1 MPKQA
6 VSKSFQLYTHGDGS
20 RRSYPE
26 ALPGISINAAV
37 RDAIDRISAAASLT
51 PANDGQWTDLD
62 ALINSAPYASS
73 RVVYV
78 STSGND
84 GTGQIYSPASA
95 PLGGVP
101 TNPTGSI
108 QPYATLAAAWAQIR
122 DGFADV
128 MLLRRGDTW
137 STSLFTNKAGA
148 SATARIIVAAY
159 GPSST
164 ARPQV
169 GYLFPDSSAT
179 AGRQLLAHYVS
190 AFPSNAGAATRGFTV
205 RFEGVQFVGP
215 AGTPSPVFTY
225 VITDGFAVFRC
236 AHSRV
241 RLFTWET
248 INRASMTFWE
258 NVMWHPPTYVDAGGF
273 EHNNYFQFDVG
284 DIDSRRNISVH
295 SPGVGFRQRGLG
307 TVEANLILGNNTA
320 RGPLSVFDIG
330 TNTYYGTGDPA
341 NRGTFLNFRYN
352 LALHYDG
359 RHSFY
364 DIRNAVI
371 EQNIFRGEGQHLTY
385 FENTANPGNPPP
397 LVNATLQDNI
407 FYGAYLIQA
416 EGHSGSITG
425 PYLIRRNDF
434 QRPSG
439 GTLLFMQSND
449 FTYEANNRFW
459 SSSPQANWFSGYTS
473 SYAAYVPSRG
483 TNEQVTYPDPNRDLV
498 TYMQSIGYSP
508 ASAEQAIDWFT
519 NGTSGFAGAMNN
531 RLGAWD
537 ERATARAV
545 INHVRAGFGLGAV
558 P

>member
-1 MPKQA
+1 VPKIPA
-6 VSKSFQLYTHGDGS
+6 SKFFPLYAHGDGT

-26 ALPGISINAAV
+26 SLPGLTINSAV
-37 RDAIDRISAAASLT
+37 RDAIERISAAASLT
-51 PANDGQWTDLD
+51 PAGAPGFTDLD

-73 RVVYV
+73 RIVYV

-84 GTGQIYSPASA
+84 ATGVIYSPASSE
-95 PLGGVP
+95 LGGIP
-101 TNPTGSI
+101 TNPTGTVL
-108 QPYATLAAAWAQIR
+108 PYATLAGAWAQIR

-148 SATARIIVAAY
+148 SATARIVVAAY
-159 GPSST
+159 GPTST

-179 AGRQLLAHYVS
+179 AGRQLLAHYVC
-190 AFPSNAGAATRGFTV
+190 AFPSNSGVATRGFTT
-205 RFEGVQFVGP
+205 RFEGVLFTGP
-215 AGTPSPVFTY
+215 AGTPSAVLTY
-225 VITDGFAVFRC
+225 VIVDGLAVVRC

-248 INRASMTFWE
+248 VSRAQFSFWE
-258 NVMWHPPTYVDAGGF
+258 NVLWHPPSYVDSGDF
-273 EHNNYFQFDVG
+273 QHNNYFQFDVG

-330 TNTYYGTGDPA
+330 TTTYYGTGDPG

-352 LALHYDG
+352 LALHYPG

-371 EQNIFRGEGQHLTY
+371 EHNILRGEGQHLTY

-407 FYGAYLIQA
+407 FYGAYLIQS
-416 EGHSGSITG
+416 EGHSGSVTG

-434 QRPSG
+434 QRPAG
-439 GTLLFMQSND
+439 GALINAQSND
-449 FTYEANNRFW
+449 FTYESNNRFW
-459 SSSPQANWFSGYTS
+459 SSSPQADWFTGYTN

-483 TNEQVTYPDPNRDLV
+483 SNTQVTYPDPDRDLV
-498 TYMQSIGYSP
+498 TYMQSLGYSP

-519 NGTSGFAGAMNN
+519 NGTSGFAGAINN
-531 RLGAWD
+531 RLGLWD

-545 INHVRAGFGLGAV
+545 INHVRAGFGLGAI